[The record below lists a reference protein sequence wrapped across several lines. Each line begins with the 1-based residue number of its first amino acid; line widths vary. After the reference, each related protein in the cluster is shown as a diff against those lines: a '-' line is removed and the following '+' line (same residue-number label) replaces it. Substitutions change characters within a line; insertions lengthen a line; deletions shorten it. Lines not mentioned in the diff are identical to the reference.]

1 MYLYENVYI
10 IPSLFFCIDE
20 LILLSNLLYSLH
32 VCPLA
37 NKNFTPVEILDPRAA
52 CVYVRLFSTNQMV
65 RFSTNRKGSCS
76 SNEDRVP
83 VQDSQWLILE
93 ANTKRVNTPES
104 ARDRHIIL

>member
-1 MYLYENVYI
+1 MYI
-10 IPSLFFCIDE
+10 
-20 LILLSNLLYSLH
+20 H

-83 VQDSQWLILE
+83 VQDSQWSILE

-104 ARDRHIIL
+104 ARDPHIIL